1 MLRQGEGVY
10 PPAPGV
16 GVGVG
21 GEDTVAVAVE
31 EGPGVGVGRSGVG
44 VPAAPQLI
52 NQFVE
57 EMMVRTGTMLSG
69 LQRMLTWSEPEPESH
84 QASFST
90 PRVVKSLEPLSKV
103 VPWQRTVKPVPQSR
117 ER

>member
-1 MLRQGEGVY
+1 MLRQGDGVY

-16 GVGVG
+16 GVGPG
-21 GEDTVAVAVE
+21 GDGTVEVAV
-31 EGPGVGVGRSGVG
+31 GPGVGVGGSGVG
-44 VPAAPQLI
+44 VPAAPQVI
-52 NQFVE
+52 SQFVE
-57 EMMVRTGTMLSG
+57 ETMVRTGTMLSG

-84 QASFST
+84 QTSFST

-103 VPWQRTVKPVPQSR
+103 VPWQITVRPVPQSR